1 MGLVIYKGTLL
12 KSIEW
17 ESDRKKSKFI
27 YLLTAK
33 IWDEKKTFFSKHFFF
48 EKNIL
53 SEVGL
58 VKIWK
63 QSDQYNHPNERAS

>member
-1 MGLVIYKGTLL
+1 MIYKGTLL

-27 YLLTAK
+27 YLLTTK
-33 IWDEKKTFFSKHFFF
+33 IWDEKKHFFKTFFF
-48 EKNIL
+48 EQNIL

-63 QSDQYNHPNERAS
+63 QSDQYNYPNERAS

>member
-17 ESDRKKSKFI
+17 ESDRKKSKIIHF
-27 YLLTAK
+27 LTAK
-33 IWDEKKTFFSKHFFF
+33 IWDEKKHFFQNIFF
-48 EKNIL
+48 EQNIL